1 MQLGEADAG
10 GRERFFRDYWLD
22 QRAKLDLSLP
32 PREEPAGGRQLRS
45 SAQVA
50 TGSAAEVD
58 EEGSAGETW
67 SQLLLPHAVAQPT
80 ICRLQNFPLS

>member
-1 MQLGEADAG
+1 VQLGEAEAG

-45 SAQVA
+45 SAQAA

-80 ICRLQNFPLS
+80 ICRLQNFLLS